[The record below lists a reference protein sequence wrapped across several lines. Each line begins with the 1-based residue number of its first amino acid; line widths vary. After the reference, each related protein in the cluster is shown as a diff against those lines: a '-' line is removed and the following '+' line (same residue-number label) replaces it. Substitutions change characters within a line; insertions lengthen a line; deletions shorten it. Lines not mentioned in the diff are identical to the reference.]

1 MTDDRSLERAARS
14 WLELGPTEAP
24 EHAVEAALLRIQTTT
39 QERDWRIQ
47 FPRRNRPMTLPAR
60 LVAAA
65 IAIAV
70 VALGGILV
78 LRPGGSNVAAP
89 ATPSPAAPAPP
100 STTSSTALSASPLSS
115 GGALDYSAL
124 PGRILM
130 EHAGNAPDGSE
141 PANGDYHID
150 RRRFYW
156 MDPKTMTGA
165 SAVEFLPGQPA
176 TGKTLGDISPD
187 QTRIVFQDPGDGT
200 GEYIWTANLDGSGL
214 AKISTTCNTARAA
227 CGDWDPSFDPT
238 GTKVVFVRA
247 QADTT
252 ILEIKDLVT
261 GKETRLLST
270 EGSSSN
276 DVAEKPDWS
285 PDGTKIAFGR
295 IHWRAEGQPASG
307 SIYVVD
313 IAADRTTKVPVPAVT
328 YPGDP
333 HWSPDGSQL
342 LFMDGP
348 LSMAAVPMDDPL
360 RTSDVYTIAP
370 DGTGLKRLTHM
381 NQVVTADYTPDGQHI
396 FFFNNYFLMM
406 NPDGTDPRPVNARG
420 DDLSEMNVG
429 FGYVGHWI
437 TKP

>member
-1 MTDDRSLERAARS
+1 
-14 WLELGPTEAP
+14 
-24 EHAVEAALLRIQTTT
+24 
-39 QERDWRIQ
+39 
-47 FPRRNRPMTLPAR
+47 
-60 LVAAA
+60 
-65 IAIAV
+65 
-70 VALGGILV
+70 
-78 LRPGGSNVAAP
+78 
-89 ATPSPAAPAPP
+89 
-100 STTSSTALSASPLSS
+100 
-115 GGALDYSAL
+115 
-124 PGRILM
+124 M

-150 RRRFYW
+150 RKRFYW
-156 MDPKTMTGA
+156 MDPKAMTGA
-165 SAVEFLPGQPA
+165 TAVEFLPGQPA
-176 TGKTLGDISPD
+176 TGKILGDISPD
-187 QTRIVFQDPGDGT
+187 QTKIVFQDPGDGT
-200 GEYIWTANLDGSGL
+200 GEYIWTANLDGSGFS
-214 AKISTTCNTARAA
+214 KISTTCNAARAA

-252 ILEIKDLVT
+252 ILEIKDLVS

-295 IHWRAEGQPASG
+295 MHWRSEGNPQSG
-307 SIYVVD
+307 SIWIVD
-313 IAADRTTKVPVPAVT
+313 IAADRTTKVPIAGIT
-328 YPGDP
+328 YPGNP
-333 HWSPDGSQL
+333 HWSPDGSRL

-396 FFFNNYFLMM
+396 FFFNNYFWMM
-406 NPDGTDPRPVNARG
+406 NPDGSDPRPVNARG

-437 TKP
+437 NKR